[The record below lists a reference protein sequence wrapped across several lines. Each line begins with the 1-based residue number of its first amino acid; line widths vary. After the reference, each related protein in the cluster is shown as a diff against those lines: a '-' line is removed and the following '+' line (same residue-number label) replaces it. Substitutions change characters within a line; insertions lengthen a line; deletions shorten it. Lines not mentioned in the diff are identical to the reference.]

1 MVWSFSFWA
10 SCWPLML
17 GLGSHNVFG
26 SDGWASFDVVLTFW
40 NDRVLNDRCY
50 CSPVL
55 VNILCVIRPLRC
67 WFIARRCLDS
77 AIQFFEEKAMP
88 LRLNSLN
95 CIGWVIHG
103 CRSDPWALSWEVI
116 QLRTCLS
123 MPWFSGQPQTDST
136 LNVAIIVDEPQM
148 LIVIAY
154 EIVICGDC
162 LLLADGVVEWVLG
175 DLFRLDVCCLNKELL
190 TWLFDG
196 KSCLDWCD
204 NR

>member
-10 SCWPLML
+10 SCWSLML

-50 CSPVL
+50 CSLVL

-103 CRSDPWALSWEVI
+103 CRSDPCESVELRGDSTQNMSFDALILW
-116 QLRTCLS
+116 
-123 MPWFSGQPQTDST
+123 PQTDST

-162 LLLADGVVEWVLG
+162 LLLTDGVVEWVLG
-175 DLFRLDVCCLNKELL
+175 ALFRLDVCCLNKELL